1 MGDDVIVAVTAVELR
16 LENLDLAFRNLR
28 APQPPDELLALS
40 AEHTASDD
48 FYPAGVRAMLGY
60 VHLLLRSVGPL
71 LHSPP
76 PAFAP
81 TRRRSSGVAGRCAQV
96 LQPKAVP
103 PKRGARPRRE
113 GGRPSLAAAGAS
125 ELIADCYARDR
136 YSPVSVLTRTLS
148 PVL

>member
-40 AEHTASDD
+40 AEHAASDD

-60 VHLLLRSVGPL
+60 VHLLLRS
-71 LHSPP
+71 
-76 PAFAP
+76 

-103 PKRGARPRRE
+103 PKRGPPRRE

-125 ELIADCYARDR
+125 ELSAD
-136 YSPVSVLTRTLS
+136 S
-148 PVL
+148 